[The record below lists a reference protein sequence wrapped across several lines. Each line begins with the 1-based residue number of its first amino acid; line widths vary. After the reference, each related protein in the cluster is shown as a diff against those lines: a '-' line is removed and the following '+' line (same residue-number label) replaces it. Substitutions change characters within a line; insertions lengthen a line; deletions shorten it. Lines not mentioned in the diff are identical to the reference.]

1 MITRLGA
8 DNFDSALEDLTD
20 ILHAC
25 VQTGA
30 SIGFIL
36 PFSRQDARTY
46 WQERILPDL
55 SVGALDLFVAYDAG
69 RIRGTV
75 QLIPAPM
82 PNQPHRADVAKLL
95 VHPDAR
101 RRGIG
106 LALMH
111 SLFQRASEGDRTL
124 LVLDTR
130 STDPSR
136 LLYQS
141 IGFQIAGEI
150 PNYCRNPFEDR
161 MEPTTYMY
169 KDLSDRTGFRAPT
182 AESFR

>member
-1 MITRLGA
+1 MITRLTA
-8 DNFDSALEDLTD
+8 DYFPDVLDDLTD

-25 VQTGA
+25 VHTGA

-36 PFSRQDARTY
+36 PFLPDDARAY
-46 WQERILPDL
+46 WTTRVQSDMG
-55 SVGALDLFVAYDAG
+55 SGGLDLFVAYGEG
-69 RIRGTV
+69 RVLGTV
-75 QLIPAPM
+75 QLIPATM

-101 RRGIG
+101 RRGLG
-106 LALMH
+106 RTLMH
-111 SLFQRASEGDRTL
+111 ALECRASELGRTM

-130 STDPSR
+130 SSDPSR

-141 IGFQIAGEI
+141 LGFQIAGEI

-161 MEPTTYMY
+161 LEPTTFMY
-169 KDLSDRTGFRAPT
+169 KDLSPGT
-182 AESFR
+182 

>member
-1 MITRLGA
+1 MITRLTDEG
-8 DNFDSALEDLTD
+8 FDAALDDLTD

-25 VQTGA
+25 VQGGA

-36 PFSRQDARTY
+36 PFTPEQARSY
-46 WQERILPDL
+46 WLDRVRPDL
-55 SVGALDLFVAYDAG
+55 AALDLFVARDNG
-69 RIRGTV
+69 RVLGTV
-75 QLIPAPM
+75 QLIPATM

-101 RRGIG
+101 RKG
-106 LALMH
+106 LGRALMTA
-111 SLFQRASEGDRTL
+111 LETRAAQLSRTL

-141 IGFQIAGEI
+141 LGFQTVGEI
-150 PNYCRNPFEDR
+150 PNYCRNPFEER
-161 MEPTTYMY
+161 FEPTTYMF
-169 KDLSDRTGFRAPT
+169 KTLT
-182 AESFR
+182 